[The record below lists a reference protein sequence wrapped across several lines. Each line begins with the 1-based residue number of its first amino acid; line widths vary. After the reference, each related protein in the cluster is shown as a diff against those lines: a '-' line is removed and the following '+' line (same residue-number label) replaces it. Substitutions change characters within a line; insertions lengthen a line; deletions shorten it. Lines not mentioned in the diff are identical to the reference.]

1 MSTFGAV
8 VQRRLALRAC
18 AQETTESTEK
28 KEKDAD
34 VKMNGASETDAALVF
49 GTLPPGGGANL
60 TT

>member
-1 MSTFGAV
+1 M
-8 VQRRLALRAC
+8 QRRLALRAC